1 MAACQNTIDMNIELN
16 NLRVVAV
23 DGGTATGKGRL
34 IDELAQL
41 LRLKGVPV
49 IHISTGSIY
58 RAVALAAIEDAS
70 EMVMGKAEMTQ
81 SEINHDALKRVR
93 EMTGDSL
100 LELAQARQIEMHGG
114 QVWIDGELASVDDQ
128 LKGPAVGMGAS
139 IVAGQLP
146 VRHWTSDIVRRQ
158 INEFD
163 GFALIDGRDIGH
175 TVVPDA
181 PLKLLLTVAPE
192 VAAARSREHTIEEI
206 VARDTRDRG
215 RDYGALKHPDNPG
228 QGVIVLPTD
237 IHTPES
243 VRDHVYALMQGIFRD
258 LPSF

>member
-1 MAACQNTIDMNIELN
+1 MNVELN

-41 LRLKGVPV
+41 LRLKGTPV

-58 RAVALAAIEDAS
+58 RAVALVAIEDAS
-70 EMVMGKAEMTQ
+70 EKVMGRADMAPPDIIKA
-81 SEINHDALKRVR
+81 ALKLVR
-93 EMTGDSL
+93 EMTADKL
-100 LELAQARQIEMHGG
+100 LDLVHTRQIEMHGG
-114 QVWIDGELASVDDQ
+114 QVWIDGTLASVDDQ
-128 LKGPAVGMGAS
+128 LKGPGVGTGAS
-139 IVAGQLP
+139 IVSVPLP
-146 VRHWTSDIVRRQ
+146 VRDWVSDIVRRQ

-192 VAAARSREHTIEEI
+192 VAAERSREHTIEEI
-206 VARDTRDRG
+206 IDRDSRDRAKQH
-215 RDYGALKHPDNPG
+215 GALKHPDDPG
-228 QGVIVLPTD
+228 EGVLVLATD
-237 IHTPES
+237 THTPES

-258 LPSF
+258 LPSL